1 MPDDSRL
8 KSSGSS
14 PDGNTLTTDGGA
26 ASIKTDAAKRGYL
39 RETFRVFRLSDPV
52 FSPIPVHY
60 HDFHKIIL
68 FLSGDSGYAI
78 EGKTWRLAPRD
89 IIFVRA
95 GEIHRPLPAL
105 GAPYERIVIYLAPEL
120 LSRYQRDGDDLA
132 ACFSPELRSSSVMH
146 LPPGKTHDL
155 LFHMEKLE
163 RTARGHGFANALY
176 TEMLFVE
183 FMILLNRALL
193 DHELGTSAAAISDEK
208 IEELLTYINDH
219 LTEPLTI
226 DQLAAAAYVSRSYL
240 MHRFKAATGYGVRQY
255 ITSKRLLLARSRL
268 LDKPSIPISE
278 IARLCGFGDYLPFF
292 RAFKAQY
299 RMTPQEWR
307 EACRDSE

>member
-8 KSSGSS
+8 KSSGSF
-14 PDGNTLTTDGGA
+14 PGGNTLITDDDA

-39 RETFRVFRLSDPV
+39 WETFRVFRLSDPV

-132 ACFSPELRSSSVMH
+132 ACFSPDLCSSSVMH

-255 ITSKRLLLARSRL
+255 VTSKRLLLARARL
-268 LDKPSIPISE
+268 LDEPPIPISE
-278 IARLCGFGDYLPFF
+278 IARLCGFDDYLPFF

-307 EACRDSE
+307 EAHRDSE

>member
-14 PDGNTLTTDGGA
+14 PGGNTLITDGGA

-68 FLSGDSGYAI
+68 FLSGNSGYAI
-78 EGKTWRLAPRD
+78 EGKTWQLAPRD

-146 LPPGKTHDL
+146 LPPRENSRSALSHGKAGAHRPRPWL
-155 LFHMEKLE
+155 
-163 RTARGHGFANALY
+163 RQRALY
-176 TEMLFVE
+176 R
-183 FMILLNRALL
+183 NA
-193 DHELGTSAAAISDEK
+193 
-208 IEELLTYINDH
+208 
-219 LTEPLTI
+219 
-226 DQLAAAAYVSRSYL
+226 
-240 MHRFKAATGYGVRQY
+240 VRRIYDSPQP
-255 ITSKRLLLARSRL
+255 RPPRSRTGNQ
-268 LDKPSIPISE
+268 
-278 IARLCGFGDYLPFF
+278 R
-292 RAFKAQY
+292 R
-299 RMTPQEWR
+299 
-307 EACRDSE
+307 RDLR

>member
-8 KSSGSS
+8 KSSDFSS
-14 PDGNTLTTDGGA
+14 GIHALIADGDA

-120 LSRYQRDGDDLA
+120 LSRYQRDGDNLA

-163 RTARGHGFANALY
+163 
-176 TEMLFVE
+176 
-183 FMILLNRALL
+183 
-193 DHELGTSAAAISDEK
+193 LGTSAAAISDEK

-226 DQLAAAAYVSRSYL
+226 DRLAAAAYVSRSYL

-255 ITSKRLLLARSRL
+255 VTSKRLLLARARL

-278 IARLCGFGDYLPFF
+278 IARRIIPADETRKKLDKTEFLCNNIV
-292 RAFKAQY
+292 
-299 RMTPQEWR
+299 
-307 EACRDSE
+307 